1 MTVREHAHDK
11 EGWLALMA
19 DEVVI
24 EDPIGPSVTNPDGNG
39 VRGKEVGS
47 FFDKTIGASQVTVT
61 CEETFPS
68 SSPGRA
74 HSGAELR
81 SRAASW
87 RRAWRVHLPR
97 Q

>member
-1 MTVREHAHDK
+1 M
-11 EGWLALMA
+11 ALMA

-68 SSPGRA
+68 SSPK
-74 HSGAELR
+74 R
-81 SRAASW
+81 SRTFW
-87 RRAWRVHLPR
+87 R
-97 Q
+97 

>member
-1 MTVREHAHDK
+1 MNTHDK

-47 FFDKTIGASQVTVT
+47 FFDKSIGASQVTVT

-68 SSPGRA
+68 SSPK
-74 HSGAELR
+74 R
-81 SRAASW
+81 SRTFW
-87 RRAWRVHLPR
+87 R
-97 Q
+97 